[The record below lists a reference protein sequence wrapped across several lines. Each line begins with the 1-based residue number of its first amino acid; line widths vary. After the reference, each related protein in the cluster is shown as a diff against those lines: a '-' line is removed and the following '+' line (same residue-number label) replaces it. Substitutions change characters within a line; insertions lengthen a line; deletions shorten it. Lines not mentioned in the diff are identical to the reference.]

1 MSMFSFEETP
11 LAGVSLIKPRLF
23 RDARGLFVKTFH
35 AELYRSAGLD
45 FTPAEEFYS
54 VSRAGVVRGMHFQL
68 PPHDHA
74 KLVYCSA
81 GRVLDVV
88 IDLRKTS
95 PTFGQHFA
103 TELSSETRA
112 QLFIPSGFAHG
123 FLALEND
130 STMTYLTSTV
140 HAADADAGIHWRS
153 FGFAWPVSNPI
164 VSDRDE
170 AFPTLADFTSPF

>member
-1 MSMFSFEETP
+1 MSMFAFEETP
-11 LAGVSLIKPRLF
+11 LPGVRLIRPRLF
-23 RDARGLFVKTFH
+23 TDARGLFVKTFH
-35 AELYRSAGLD
+35 AGLFREAGLD

-54 VSRAGVVRGMHFQL
+54 VSRAGVVRGMHFQV

-88 IDLRKTS
+88 VDLRTSS
-95 PTFGQHFA
+95 PTFGRHFA
-103 TELSSETRA
+103 TELAAKTRA

-123 FLALEND
+123 FLALEDD

-140 HAADADAGIHWRS
+140 HAAEADAGIRYDS
-153 FGFAWPVSNPI
+153 FGFDWPVQAPV
-164 VSDRDE
+164 VSDRDL
-170 AFPTLADFTSPF
+170 AFPAFADFNSPF